1 MEHKNEITVVNNPT
15 DNKVN
20 GVGQPVIRRNGEK
33 PKIYLI
39 YDLPDQ
45 LLVKEVKNFLTKE
58 DYFVIEPD
66 FKGTFIDRR
75 THHVNNLILADI
87 LLIYYGRENRLWL
100 RTKLLD
106 MLKSPG
112 LGRNKPLPECG
123 IYTMQNVKVIDES
136 ALKYQVT
143 IICQDNIF
151 PSKLLN
157 EFLNKAIKSYATV
170 SE

>member
-1 MEHKNEITVVNNPT
+1 MEHKNEITVVNDPT
-15 DNKVN
+15 DNIS
-20 GVGQPVIRRNGEK
+20 GVGQPGITRNGEK

-58 DYFVIEPD
+58 EYFVIEPD

-75 THHVNNLILADI
+75 THHVNNLIIADI

-106 MLKSPG
+106 VLKSPG

-123 IYTMQNVKVIDES
+123 IYASKNVKVIDES
-136 ALKYQVT
+136 ALKYQA
-143 IICQDNIF
+143 ILIYQDDIF

-157 EFLNKAIKSYATV
+157 EFLNKAINSYATV